1 MKQKT
6 EKRLDAVAKT
16 RLIRAAIAKQMLV
29 NPLQYLAEMEE
40 ARKLL
45 ASLGNRSANRVA

>member
-16 RLIRAAIAKQMLV
+16 RLIRAEIAKQMFV
-29 NPLQYLAEMEE
+29 NPLQYLADLER
-40 ARKLL
+40 ARK
-45 ASLGNRSANRVA
+45 AGRRICNRVA